1 MKARVAPSSL
11 ARFSTRFLFTPYRSN
26 FCASNFYY
34 SWRRFTCLVQSRI
47 FISLR
52 AVWTFAY
59 STNKHIFFKKEIC
72 ICGMS
77 LLASGEVNVAADRA
91 SVFFFVQSTPSGQ
104 FTASAVSS
112 SGQVWTSSY
121 SSEEW
126 IKIYEEGGAASNEQF
141 FEWLNDANSKIT
153 AETNDNS
160 LEIKWSKEDEEGF
173 FFEICSLHLVQEPPN
188 AFIRLFRSLLNDR
201 SAFYEKA
208 TNTEAQLDEMR
219 NQMEKL
225 EQRASQLSE
234 FCSNLET
241 TLISKFTTILNE
253 KLKKK

>member
-1 MKARVAPSSL
+1 MVFANCWLGARNMKARVAPSSL

-112 SGQVWTSSY
+112 SGQVWTSS
-121 SSEEW
+121 
-126 IKIYEEGGAASNEQF
+126 
-141 FEWLNDANSKIT
+141 
-153 AETNDNS
+153 
-160 LEIKWSKEDEEGF
+160 
-173 FFEICSLHLVQEPPN
+173 C
-188 AFIRLFRSLLNDR
+188 
-201 SAFYEKA
+201 
-208 TNTEAQLDEMR
+208 
-219 NQMEKL
+219 
-225 EQRASQLSE
+225 
-234 FCSNLET
+234 
-241 TLISKFTTILNE
+241 KFTLHMSSVNHRPLICCQKRNTLR
-253 KLKKK
+253 